1 MTDEARSS
9 LLQAARLRLLTS
21 CPRGVSMDIPR
32 QPQKKRGRYVAI
44 GAGALTLVLITVLLG
59 SLPTAAPGVD
69 RAMLIIDSVQRGTMV
84 RAVRAPGTL
93 VPERVRLVSALT
105 AGRIERLPVRP
116 GATVTGGSDLLDMS
130 NPDVQLEALE
140 AGRQVTSAEAALVN
154 LETALSTQRL
164 TQQATIA
171 SAQAASSDAKRQATM
186 LSSLG
191 KQQLASVNEVAQ
203 ANERAAEQAARLAA
217 ERSRLQVMDG
227 AMARQIALQ
236 RTEVQRARSIA
247 EFQAARVASM
257 HVRAPEDGV
266 LQTLPLELGQWVVP
280 GQVLATIAQPGRLKA
295 VLRVPETQARDI
307 VIGQE
312 VAVDTRNG
320 IAKGHVMRV
329 DPSVQNGTVTVE
341 VALDGA
347 LPRGARPDLSV
358 DGTIEIERLPDVLH
372 VGRPAYGQ
380 GESIGLFKLDP
391 DGKYASRVTV
401 KLGRTSVNSV
411 QVLQGLAKGDRV
423 IISDMSQF
431 DNVERVKLK

>member
-1 MTDEARSS
+1 
-9 LLQAARLRLLTS
+9 
-21 CPRGVSMDIPR
+21 MDIPR
-32 QPQKKRGRYVAI
+32 TPKKPRAKYIAI
-44 GAGALTLVLITVLLG
+44 GAGVLTLVLFTVVLG
-59 SLPTAAPGVD
+59 SLPTAAPSVE
-69 RAMLIIDSVQRGTMV
+69 RSMLLIDSVQRGTMV

-93 VPERVRLVSALT
+93 VPEQVRFVSALT

-116 GATVTGGSDLLDMS
+116 GATVTAGSALLDMS

-140 AGRQVTSAEAALVN
+140 AGRQVTAAEAALVN
-154 LETALSTQRL
+154 LETSLATQRL
-164 TQQATIA
+164 TQEATVA
-171 SAQAASSDAKRQATM
+171 SAEAAASDAKRQAAQMAT
-186 LSSLG
+186 LG
-191 KQQLASVNEVAQ
+191 KQQLASANDVAL
-203 ANERAAEQAARLAA
+203 ANEKAAEQTARLAA
-217 ERSRLQVMDG
+217 EKSRLRVMDG

-247 EFQAARVASM
+247 EFQQARVNSM
-257 HVRAPEDGV
+257 KVRAPEDGV
-266 LQTLPLELGQWVVP
+266 LQTLPLELGQWVQS

-295 VLRVPETQARDI
+295 MLRVPETQARDI

-320 IAKGHVMRV
+320 ITKGHVMRV

-341 VALDGA
+341 VSLDGE

-401 KLGRTSVNSV
+401 KLGRTSVNSA

-431 DNVERVKLK
+431 DDVERVKLK